1 MMIDGLL
8 DKSFFIKIII
18 VFVLAIG
25 VISCNSVDTLLDTD
39 DSVFLNYDQ
48 RTVLGAALEKV
59 GKRYKAASTGPNG
72 FDCSGLM
79 YYSFG
84 KANIQMGRTSGSQA
98 TMGYSVKVAEA
109 LPGDLLVFADR
120 GRINHVGMVYQNKN
134 GLLKMVH
141 SSSSK
146 GVVIEEVLRSNY
158 WKSRLV
164 DVRRILN

>member
-1 MMIDGLL
+1 MNAILIVIRALL
-8 DKSFFIKIII
+8 MRAIII
-18 VFVLAIG
+18 LLFVGGLF
-25 VISCNSVDTLLDTD
+25 SCSSVNTLMDTD
-39 DSVFLNYDQ
+39 EFTFLNYDQ
-48 RTVLGAALEKV
+48 RLVLGAALEKV

-98 TMGYSVKVAEA
+98 TMGYSVKVSEA
-109 LPGDLLVFADR
+109 IPGDLLVFANK
-120 GRINHVGMVYQNKN
+120 GRIHHVGMVYKN
-134 GLLKMVH
+134 RDRQLIMVH
-141 SSSSK
+141 SSSSR
-146 GVVIEEVLRSNY
+146 GVVIEDVLSSNY